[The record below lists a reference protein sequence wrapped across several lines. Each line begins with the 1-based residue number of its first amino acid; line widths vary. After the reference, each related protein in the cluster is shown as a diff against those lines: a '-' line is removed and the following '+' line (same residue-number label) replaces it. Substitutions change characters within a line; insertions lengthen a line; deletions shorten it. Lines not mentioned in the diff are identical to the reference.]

1 MLNLGWVDFSKSD
14 RDMVMSVLRQL
25 IEPGAVDEL
34 GIGTI
39 RDGFSNILFP
49 GTSTI
54 QTRAKYFFLIPY
66 ICMELERGKALPP
79 QQFINALEEKEL
91 DLIDL
96 LAVNGAEG
104 IIGQRSRKSLR
115 RKPSSIYWSALR
127 TYGFLAEPVT
137 MTEYARLLYARKAV
151 ADDQKRLG
159 KRKPKHE
166 NDTTDDTD
174 TGMGTGA
181 FWRVPVVKDN
191 WREDLS
197 IDLTIG
203 EAAFLRERICSMPET
218 RNSLLALIL
227 RENRLD
233 FTEYEDFSDLDAL
246 QGLMPPEMLRDY
258 SLARDFSRFIFG
270 AQLRYNIIYSEG
282 KNEIASE
289 LWEEY
294 LIERPTVN
302 LNEIQSRLKPR
313 ASVMRFLKAFDSVID
328 NEDELDELLIR
339 REREL
344 KGAARAKL
352 SNKELYPY
360 NDNNVNMA
368 PLDFRLSNVQRIVRD
383 IFEGATD
390 ANEVNI
396 YA

>member
-25 IEPGAVDEL
+25 TEPGAVDEL

-66 ICMELERGKALPP
+66 ACMELERGKALPP
-79 QQFINALEEKEL
+79 QQFMDALEENEL
-91 DLIDL
+91 NLIDI

-104 IIGQRSRKSLR
+104 VIGQRSRKSLR
-115 RKPSSIYWSALR
+115 RKPSSIYWNALR
-127 TYGFLAEPVT
+127 TYGFLSEPVT
-137 MTEYARLLYARKAV
+137 MSEYARLLYERKSTSS
-151 ADDQKRLG
+151 DQKKLG

-166 NDTTDDTD
+166 EDTTDDSD
-174 TGMGTGA
+174 TGMGVGA
-181 FWRVPVVKDN
+181 FWRVPVVRDN
-191 WREDLS
+191 WREDLT
-197 IDLTIG
+197 IDLTED
-203 EAAFLRERICSMPET
+203 EAVFLRERICCMPAT
-218 RNSLLALIL
+218 KNSLLALVL
-227 RENRLD
+227 QENRLD
-233 FTEYEDFSDLDAL
+233 FTEYTDFSEIDAL

-270 AQLRYNIIYSEG
+270 AQVRYNIIYSEG
-282 KNEIASE
+282 KNELANG

-294 LIERPTVN
+294 LLERPAVN

-313 ASVMRFLKAFDSVID
+313 ASVMRFLKAFNSAID

-339 REREL
+339 REKEL
-344 KGAARAKL
+344 KGTARAKL

-360 NDNNVNMA
+360 NDNNVNMV
-368 PLDFRLSNVQRIVRD
+368 PLDFRLPNVQRIVRD
-383 IFEGATD
+383 IFEGAEIH
-390 ANEVNI
+390 A
-396 YA
+396 